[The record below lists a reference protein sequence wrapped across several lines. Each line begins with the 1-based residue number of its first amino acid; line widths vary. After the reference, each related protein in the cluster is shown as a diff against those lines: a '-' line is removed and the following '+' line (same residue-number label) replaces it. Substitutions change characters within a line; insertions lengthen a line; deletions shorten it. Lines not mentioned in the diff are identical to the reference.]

1 MSRLH
6 LDAPDTTAM
15 QAGPCTDRPQSAHHC
30 FAGDE
35 AEGHEEGLRLGPS
48 ELPVAQHSCCTLGRR
63 GWHWGARTL
72 LLLQLLACS
81 LAVQPHILC
90 GCPAFSLVLLA
101 AREQRPGP
109 RQTTAELTTICRRA
123 ALGLML
129 ACEAHSMASAVQ
141 LGSF

>member
-1 MSRLH
+1 MPAKSAADKREHETRGQGAALHASDHAVLTEVDSSQLH
-6 LDAPDTTAM
+6 LDAPDTIAM

-63 GWHWGARTL
+63 GWHWGGSM
-72 LLLQLLACS
+72 LQLLACS

-90 GCPAFSLVLLA
+90 GCSAFSLVLLA
-101 AREQRPGP
+101 AGEQQPD
-109 RQTTAELTTICRRA
+109 
-123 ALGLML
+123 
-129 ACEAHSMASAVQ
+129 
-141 LGSF
+141 